1 MPRILVLLSL
11 LVTSALAPLPASAQ
25 TADINS
31 IKTGLSGL
39 RALPEAQRGPR
50 TGELAHQ
57 IAALPASKDK
67 LGLAV
72 AVAHLST
79 EGDPGRANL
88 QAATDTLALAV
99 KETPVP
105 PGKNDAPSGVYI
117 ELAQLVRYEGM
128 TAPAGLAGEPQYQ
141 KSMQTLVDQ
150 DKQVEA
156 ADFTLKDLHNKKWT
170 LSQLRGKIVVVNFW
184 ATWCPPCRME
194 LPALDAL
201 ANRYGPEGLV
211 VLALTDEDSFKVGS
225 FFRNDP
231 HFTVLL
237 DSGHKV
243 ADTFHVAGI
252 PRTYVFNREG
262 KLAAEAVD
270 GRTPT
275 QFAIMLIRA
284 GLKPK

>member
-1 MPRILVLLSL
+1 
-11 LVTSALAPLPASAQ
+11 
-25 TADINS
+25 
-31 IKTGLSGL
+31 
-39 RALPEAQRGPR
+39 
-50 TGELAHQ
+50 
-57 IAALPASKDK
+57 
-67 LGLAV
+67 
-72 AVAHLST
+72 
-79 EGDPGRANL
+79 
-88 QAATDTLALAV
+88 
-99 KETPVP
+99 
-105 PGKNDAPSGVYI
+105 
-117 ELAQLVRYEGM
+117 
-128 TAPAGLAGEPQYQ
+128 
-141 KSMQTLVDQ
+141 
-150 DKQVEA
+150 
-156 ADFTLKDLHNKKWT
+156 
-170 LSQLRGKIVVVNFW
+170 
-184 ATWCPPCRME
+184 ME

-211 VLALTDEDSFKVGS
+211 VLALTDEDSFKIGN

-275 QFAIMLIRA
+275 QFAIMLLRA